1 MLNVGGEEL
10 GSLLREGRL
19 TIAIY
24 GLGYVGLSLAAV
36 WLRAG
41 ARVIGVDVNRAKL
54 SSLRRGVMLVPDPLV
69 KEAIRRGLS
78 EGRLLLTEE
87 GRGASRDSEVK
98 LITVPVPLIS
108 GSPNFKQLGEA
119 LRKVADGLKR
129 GDLVII
135 ESSVPPGTT
144 TGYALPLLES
154 RSGMKCEKDF
164 ALAYSPERIF
174 IGRAVEDIEERYP
187 KVVAGVGPAS
197 TRSAVNLYSLV
208 AKRGVLT
215 MSSPTA
221 AEAEKLFEGI
231 YRDVNIALA
240 NELALFA
247 SRLGLDFKEIAEVA
261 NSQPYCHLHL
271 PGPGVGGACIPV
283 YPKYVLHV
291 AEDVGIQLPLIKTAR
306 SINEGMPAKVADLA
320 CRVLRLMGRGA
331 REAKVTLLG
340 LAFRGDINDP
350 RLSPTYDIVSN
361 LKGKIGE
368 LVVHDPLIVEDKGLE
383 AMNVPLMCDL
393 ERAVK
398 GSDLIVLVT
407 DHTAYKSLS
416 LNFLKELSGKPM
428 IGVIDTRGLIK
439 GWRRPPKGVIYVG
452 LGRPWPSE
460 LRLEDQ

>member
-1 MLNVGGEEL
+1 M
-10 GSLLREGRL
+10 
-19 TIAIY
+19 
-24 GLGYVGLSLAAV
+24 SLAAV

-41 ARVIGVDVNRAKL
+41 AKVIGVDVDRVRL
-54 SSLRRGVMLVPDPLV
+54 DSLKRGIVSIPDPLV

-78 EGRLLLTEE
+78 EGRLLLTED
-87 GRGASRDSEVK
+87 GGGASRESEVK
-98 LITVPVPLIS
+98 LVTVPVPLID
-108 GSPNFKQLGEA
+108 GAPNFKQLGEA
-119 LRKVADGLKR
+119 LRNIADGLER

-154 RSGMKCEKDF
+154 QSGMKCEKDF

-197 TRSAVNLYSLV
+197 TRSAANLYSLV
-208 AKRGVLT
+208 AKKGVLT

-221 AEAEKLFEGI
+221 AEVEKLFEGI

-240 NELALFA
+240 NELALLA
-247 SRLGLDFKEIAEVA
+247 SRLGLDFKEIAEAA

-271 PGPGVGGACIPV
+271 PGPGVGGACIPI
-283 YPKYVLHV
+283 YPKYVLYV
-291 AEDVGIQLPLIKTAR
+291 AERLGMQLPLIRTAR

-320 CRVLRLMGRGA
+320 YRVLRLMGREP

-350 RLSPTYDIVSN
+350 RLSPTYDIALN
-361 LKGKIGE
+361 LKDRVRE
-368 LVVHDPLIVEDKGLE
+368 LVVHDPLITEDERLG
-383 AMNVPLMCDL
+383 AMNVPLMHDL

-416 LNFLKELSGKPM
+416 LNSLKELSDKPR
-428 IGVIDTRGLIK
+428 IGVIDARGLIK

-460 LRLEDQ
+460 LRLEDH